1 MSLQT
6 YIRVANPNRIF
17 CRTHLCPELA
27 LPVKMELLHDAIISC
42 LQHFDLSAAQMVA
55 RRQMRSCSTAKR
67 QRLDASVARRRDDV
81 CREVFDSS
89 GLKSRSASRDRL
101 GVL

>member
-1 MSLQT
+1 MSCKT

-42 LQHFDLSAAQMVA
+42 LQHFDLGAAQMVA
-55 RRQMRSCSTAKR
+55 RRQMRSGSTAKR
-67 QRLDASVARRRDDV
+67 QHLDASVVRGRDDV
-81 CREVFDSS
+81 CREVFD
-89 GLKSRSASRDRL
+89 GPRL
-101 GVL
+101 RAGQ